1 MCIRDR
7 NTKDYFGKYLAIGIA
22 GYIITQALI
31 NISVA
36 IGLLPVFGIPMP
48 LFSYG
53 GTSLVTVLAAIGIAL
68 NINNQGYK

>member
-1 MCIRDR
+1 M

-22 GYIITQALI
+22 GYLITQVLI
-31 NISVA
+31 NVSVA
-36 IGLLPVFGIPMP
+36 LGLLPVFGIPMP

-53 GTSLVTVLAAIGIAL
+53 GSSILTVLMAISIAL